1 MLVVSHICELISSQF
16 RKFKKLIKDFVYGA
30 TTYEYALELEHKMF
44 QHECILG
51 AVVFG
56 DRYGFFISN
65 YYKLRLLPY
74 WIERLTQFDK
84 EILREKDILEKMKI

>member
-1 MLVVSHICELISSQF
+1 
-16 RKFKKLIKDFVYGA
+16 
-30 TTYEYALELEHKMF
+30 MF
-44 QHECILG
+44 QHECILE
-51 AVVFG
+51 AIVFG
-56 DRYGFFISN
+56 DRYGFPISN